1 MTSVPAEN
9 VPQDGCLDCA
19 SVRNVLQA
27 WHRKYDNYIL
37 DPYLDIPFMTNFSHF
52 TDIWALKSYYH
63 RYRSKSQYNA
73 FVDRVYLGRRWNRV
87 NN

>member
-27 WHRKYDNYIL
+27 WHREHDNYIL
-37 DPYLDIPFMTNFSHF
+37 VPFLDIPFMTNFPHF
-52 TDIWALKSYYH
+52 TDIWPKY
-63 RYRSKSQYNA
+63 
-73 FVDRVYLGRRWNRV
+73 YLGFKSHIIIDTDQNQSIYR
-87 NN
+87 